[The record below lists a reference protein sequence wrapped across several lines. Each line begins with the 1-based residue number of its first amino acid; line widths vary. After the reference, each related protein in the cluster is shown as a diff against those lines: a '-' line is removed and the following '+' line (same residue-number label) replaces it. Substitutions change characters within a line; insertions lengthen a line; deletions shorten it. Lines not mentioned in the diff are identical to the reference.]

1 MTEPVKI
8 GWKKLRTIL
17 NDVIIKNLN
26 LQKPLKG
33 DGISLSQTASG
44 TIISTIQR
52 GDDTSGGKSTGSNI
66 SAGSWTPVDVMDANC
81 NRSTIWVWASSTNPG
96 A

>member
-17 NDVIIKNLN
+17 NEVIIKNLN

-44 TIISTIQR
+44 TIISTIKR
-52 GDDTSGGKSTGSNI
+52 GGDASTGSNI